1 MNNKR
6 QTGLVGLTFLYINLP
21 VVLFYAYWLQ
31 WYWIFP
37 TVVLFSAYSVY
48 QCYKLGTETLQF
60 TWKELLQLL
69 ILSIVLVLVSGIS
82 GVGGKSTLD
91 VIHHLQKVYDFSQ
104 SSLPIYYDRPA
115 AYASYYFGFY
125 IVPGLVLGFAE
136 NINLVM
142 GVWEWL
148 GMFLGLSWMYL
159 LLRRNFFLVGLLFLM
174 SGLLSLFIPLLN
186 GDNILTSPFFY
197 FKDTRWN
204 LLPMYLSL
212 RWVPNQFIYTL
223 IVTGMLLYLPQK
235 KLLYMSTLLLSGLF
249 WTPFPTLVLGC
260 IYLIRV
266 FPSLVSKNKKFLF
279 QFFTVNSFLAAFLV
293 LFLVANQTSTG
304 IEFTL
309 TTTDR
314 WINYLWLIVGEILIF
329 YLLLEPEHR
338 KKKVVRA
345 VMILLLILPLWKLG
359 MGNDLYSRASL
370 PLLMILYI
378 YFLKSLKVAS
388 SLQTARWVVL
398 LLVALLPLKYLGDNL
413 RHFSLKPHYTPN
425 TKYDTYDLIERDY
438 QSIEVANQYL
448 MDQHSVFYRY
458 LLDKK
463 IVPQNSPG
471 DQH

>member
-1 MNNKR
+1 
-6 QTGLVGLTFLYINLP
+6 
-21 VVLFYAYWLQ
+21 
-31 WYWIFP
+31 
-37 TVVLFSAYSVY
+37 
-48 QCYKLGTETLQF
+48 
-60 TWKELLQLL
+60 
-69 ILSIVLVLVSGIS
+69 
-82 GVGGKSTLD
+82 
-91 VIHHLQKVYDFSQ
+91 
-104 SSLPIYYDRPA
+104 
-115 AYASYYFGFY
+115 
-125 IVPGLVLGFAE
+125 
-136 NINLVM
+136 
-142 GVWEWL
+142 
-148 GMFLGLSWMYL
+148 
-159 LLRRNFFLVGLLFLM
+159 
-174 SGLLSLFIPLLN
+174 
-186 GDNILTSPFFY
+186 
-197 FKDTRWN
+197 
-204 LLPMYLSL
+204 
-212 RWVPNQFIYTL
+212 
-223 IVTGMLLYLPQK
+223 MLLYLPQK

-266 FPSLVSKNKKFLF
+266 LPSLVSKNKKFLF